1 MKTHIGAYMKKVLF
15 LSLVLL
21 SATLAGCTSSDD
33 GEVQVELS
41 DEQIDNIMDE
51 YFQDFVNNTSV
62 TINEDKSNTY
72 YQNESIS
79 SQSNYFIV
87 DYTFSKAVLF
97 AEQAIVDH
105 MNNSFEAIYMEY
117 NISTNQ
123 HTNFTYQLDCSGYYL
138 VGIQTTPVTYWQN
151 SANYA
156 QAWSSTY
163 NDTIADLYQEYASQ
177 TTVRFT
183 CDENYNPNG
192 SQTGSTEMLTIL
204 DITIPAGKG
213 LMCENTGIIKMLN
226 PTTNMYDYAYGES
239 YSSSSNNR
247 YGSYLSYQFDS
258 FLNGITCTGMTLGS
272 GSVDTTFSIMAIDY
286 LLDYGEEYRIY
297 LVYTLVDVEDHIVQ
311 IT

>member
-1 MKTHIGAYMKKVLF
+1 MKKVLF

-72 YQNESIS
+72 YQNGSIS

-87 DYTFSKAVLF
+87 DYTFTKSDILSAPV
-97 AEQAIVDH
+97 EVDH

-138 VGIQTTPVTYWQN
+138 VGIQTTPVTYWEN
-151 SANYA
+151 SVNYPA
-156 QAWSSTY
+156 AWSATY

-177 TTVRFT
+177 TTVRFA

-192 SQTGSTEMLTIL
+192 SQTGSMEILTIL

-213 LMCENTGIIKMLN
+213 LMCENAPIIKMLD
-226 PTTNMYDYAYGES
+226 TETSTYGSAYGEPQ
-239 YSSSSNNR
+239 YPQ
-247 YGSYLSYQFDS
+247 YPTTYLYPTYLSYQFDTFS
-258 FLNGITCTGMTLGS
+258 QGISCTSMTLGS
-272 GSVDTTFSIMAIDY
+272 GSLDTTFSITSVDKY
-286 LLDYGEEYRIY
+286 LDYDEEYRLY
-297 LVYTLVDVEDHIVQ
+297 LVYTLVDVEDHIV
-311 IT
+311 